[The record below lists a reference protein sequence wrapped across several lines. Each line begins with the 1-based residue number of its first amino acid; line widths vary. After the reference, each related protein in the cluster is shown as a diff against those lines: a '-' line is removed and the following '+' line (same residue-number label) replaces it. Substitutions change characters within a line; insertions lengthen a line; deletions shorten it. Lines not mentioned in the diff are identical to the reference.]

1 MDQCLKGKV
10 DMVITKSIS
19 RFARNTVDCISW
31 VRKLKEKNV
40 AVYFEK
46 ENLNT
51 LDDSTEMILTILSSQ
66 AQEESRA
73 ISTNIKWSYARKI
86 EKGES

>member
-1 MDQCLKGKV
+1 
-10 DMVITKSIS
+10 
-19 RFARNTVDCISW
+19 
-31 VRKLKEKNV
+31 
-40 AVYFEK
+40 VYFEK

-73 ISTNIKWSYARKI
+73 ISTNVKWGYARKF
-86 EKGES
+86 EKGESTR

>member
-1 MDQCLKGKV
+1 MNELLEWMDYIEDTCQREEYT
-10 DMVITKSIS
+10 INS
-19 RFARNTVDCISW
+19 
-31 VRKLKEKNV
+31 
-40 AVYFEK
+40 
-46 ENLNT
+46 
-51 LDDSTEMILTILSSQ
+51 EMLLTILSSP